1 MTRRQFLTLIS
12 GASLLFLTA
21 CGGISPTATSPPTG
35 TSTRKQ
41 DILVVGAGIAGIAAA
56 TSLRE
61 QGQNVVLLEAKD
73 RIGGRIWTDRSLGPP
88 VDLGAF
94 WLHGSGGG
102 NPIMSLADQF
112 NLDYIEE
119 DFEDLWLYQD
129 GEVVDGAELDVYF
142 RDLKTVLDGVREL
155 KDGLSQDISMATAID
170 KLMETEGIAATL
182 EQGMMW
188 RALSEIQVEYAADLS
203 QLSARYWDEDLTFPG
218 NDITFPLGFSQIV
231 QRLSNGLDIRKRHVV
246 TEVSYSSPG
255 VAITTDQGAFDADY
269 AIITLPLGV
278 LQSGD
283 VEFNP
288 GLPPKKLAALDSMA
302 MGTMNKVALHF
313 EEPFWPT
320 EAHYLGSLPESG
332 LEFWSSLPHGT
343 FPVLVA
349 LSVGQ
354 RAIRFETMSDDA
366 VVAELMGSL
375 RHMFR
380 TDVPEP
386 KDWVVT
392 RWHGDPFS
400 RGAYSYVPV
409 GGSLENNEVLE
420 EPVLNRLFFAG
431 EATNQVYPGTVHGAY
446 LSGIRAADRILKL
459 VNPN

>member
-102 NPIMSLADQF
+102 NPIMSLVDQF

-142 RDLKTVLDGVREL
+142 RDLKTVFDGVREL
-155 KDGLSQDISMATAID
+155 KGGLSQDISMATAID
-170 KLMETEGIAATL
+170 KLLKTEGITATF

-188 RALSEIQVEYAADLS
+188 RALSV
-203 QLSARYWDEDLTFPG
+203 SA
-218 NDITFPLGFSQIV
+218 PLQKS
-231 QRLSNGLDIRKRHVV
+231 
-246 TEVSYSSPG
+246 TG
-255 VAITTDQGAFDADY
+255 V
-269 AIITLPLGV
+269 
-278 LQSGD
+278 
-283 VEFNP
+283 
-288 GLPPKKLAALDSMA
+288 
-302 MGTMNKVALHF
+302 
-313 EEPFWPT
+313 
-320 EAHYLGSLPESG
+320 
-332 LEFWSSLPHGT
+332 
-343 FPVLVA
+343 
-349 LSVGQ
+349 
-354 RAIRFETMSDDA
+354 
-366 VVAELMGSL
+366 
-375 RHMFR
+375 
-380 TDVPEP
+380 
-386 KDWVVT
+386 
-392 RWHGDPFS
+392 
-400 RGAYSYVPV
+400 
-409 GGSLENNEVLE
+409 
-420 EPVLNRLFFAG
+420 
-431 EATNQVYPGTVHGAY
+431 
-446 LSGIRAADRILKL
+446 
-459 VNPN
+459 

>member
-1 MTRRQFLTLIS
+1 
-12 GASLLFLTA
+12 
-21 CGGISPTATSPPTG
+21 
-35 TSTRKQ
+35 
-41 DILVVGAGIAGIAAA
+41 
-56 TSLRE
+56 
-61 QGQNVVLLEAKD
+61 
-73 RIGGRIWTDRSLGPP
+73 
-88 VDLGAF
+88 
-94 WLHGSGGG
+94 
-102 NPIMSLADQF
+102 MSLVDQF

-155 KDGLSQDISMATAID
+155 KGGLSQDISMATAID

-320 EAHYLGSLPESG
+320 EAHCLGNLPESG

-354 RAIRFETMSDDA
+354 RAIRFETMADDA

-459 VNPN
+459 ANPN

>member
-102 NPIMSLADQF
+102 NPIMSLVDQF

-119 DFEDLWLYQD
+119 DFEELWLYQD

-155 KDGLSQDISMATAID
+155 KGGLSQDISMATAID

-188 RALSEIQVEYAADLS
+188 R
-203 QLSARYWDEDLTFPG
+203 G
-218 NDITFPLGFSQIV
+218 
-231 QRLSNGLDIRKRHVV
+231 
-246 TEVSYSSPG
+246 
-255 VAITTDQGAFDADY
+255 
-269 AIITLPLGV
+269 
-278 LQSGD
+278 
-283 VEFNP
+283 
-288 GLPPKKLAALDSMA
+288 
-302 MGTMNKVALHF
+302 
-313 EEPFWPT
+313 
-320 EAHYLGSLPESG
+320 
-332 LEFWSSLPHGT
+332 
-343 FPVLVA
+343 
-349 LSVGQ
+349 LSVSAPLQKSTG
-354 RAIRFETMSDDA
+354 
-366 VVAELMGSL
+366 V
-375 RHMFR
+375 
-380 TDVPEP
+380 
-386 KDWVVT
+386 
-392 RWHGDPFS
+392 
-400 RGAYSYVPV
+400 
-409 GGSLENNEVLE
+409 
-420 EPVLNRLFFAG
+420 
-431 EATNQVYPGTVHGAY
+431 
-446 LSGIRAADRILKL
+446 
-459 VNPN
+459 